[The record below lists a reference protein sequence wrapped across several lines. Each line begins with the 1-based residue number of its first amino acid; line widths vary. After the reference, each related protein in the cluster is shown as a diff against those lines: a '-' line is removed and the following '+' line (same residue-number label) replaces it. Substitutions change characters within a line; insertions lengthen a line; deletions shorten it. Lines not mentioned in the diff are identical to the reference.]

1 MSKKF
6 NATESLWYKGV
17 ATFCSG
23 VENTDWNFQ
32 ISVILQEIRSAWWQL
47 ALLMNACLLWMD
59 GHVMNS
65 RRANL
70 EFVSELRVRHEV
82 LFFISVVR
90 KNTKARL
97 KSFTFFLLYSVV
109 KSFCCLWNEQLN
121 KWPLAMKRAPWM
133 FSGFQTHDTVTGA
146 GMRRKQRGRAR
157 IGRSRQQFSNSC
169 ACGTG

>member
-1 MSKKF
+1 
-6 NATESLWYKGV
+6 
-17 ATFCSG
+17 
-23 VENTDWNFQ
+23 
-32 ISVILQEIRSAWWQL
+32 
-47 ALLMNACLLWMD
+47 MNACLLWMD

-121 KWPLAMKRAPWM
+121 KWPLAMKRAP
-133 FSGFQTHDTVTGA
+133 
-146 GMRRKQRGRAR
+146 
-157 IGRSRQQFSNSC
+157 
-169 ACGTG
+169 